1 METITPGVIYS
12 CGYQLRT
19 LPDFLDHL
27 QKANV
32 TVVLDVRETPWS
44 YRPGFSAKPLREAL
58 QAAGIDYEHAR
69 YAGNP
74 KPLRRIAA
82 SHQHCLELYAD
93 HLEQQPDIVAQ
104 FDAWLQPRLAQG
116 QSVCLLC
123 YERHPADCHR
133 AILLY
138 RWQAQTG
145 HDALIVH
152 LDPDG
157 APRFTTQ
164 DLAAVQALVCA

>member
-1 METITPGVIYS
+1 MDTIYT

-19 LPDFLDHL
+19 INDFIPLL
-27 QKANV
+27 QEAGIS
-32 TVVLDVRETPWS
+32 VVIDVRETPWS
-44 YRPGFSAKPLREAL
+44 YRPGFSAKPL
-58 QAAGIDYEHAR
+58 QAALSAVGIDYEHAR

-74 KPLRRIAA
+74 KKLRTQAA

-93 HLEQQPDIVAQ
+93 LLIQQPGVVKQ
-104 FDAWLQPRLAQG
+104 FNDWLQPHLARG
-116 QSVCLLC
+116 TKVCLLC

-133 AILLY
+133 AVLLY
-138 RWQAQTG
+138 RWQAVTG
-145 HDALIVH
+145 QEPKIIH

-164 DLAAVQALVCA
+164 DLVAVQALVAG